1 MNTEEG
7 QLNSGITDLNVN
19 NTCDKWESL
28 TFEEVR
34 RLHDKFV
41 EERFWSQFHT
51 PRNVLLALVGEVGEI
66 CELFQ
71 WKSNVE
77 IGLKD
82 WSEKEK
88 LEVAEEIAGKTNYI
102 DINKFYSLIT
112 NDYFEFTDATIY
124 LIRLAH
130 LCSIDISKAIKS
142 KMGKNCMKYPVEFVK
157 GNPAKYT
164 SYQNIENKDHSNSL

>member
-7 QLNSGITDLNVN
+7 QLNSKITYLNVDD
-19 NTCDKWESL
+19 TCNMWESL

-34 RLHDKFV
+34 RLHNKFV

-88 LEVAEEIAGKTNYI
+88 VEVAEEIA
-102 DINKFYSLIT
+102 
-112 NDYFEFTDATIY
+112 DATIY

-130 LCSIDISKAIKS
+130 LCNIDISKAIKS
-142 KMGKNCMKYPVEFVK
+142 KMEKNCMKYPVEFAK

-164 SYQNIENKDHSNSL
+164 TYQNIENKEYSNSL